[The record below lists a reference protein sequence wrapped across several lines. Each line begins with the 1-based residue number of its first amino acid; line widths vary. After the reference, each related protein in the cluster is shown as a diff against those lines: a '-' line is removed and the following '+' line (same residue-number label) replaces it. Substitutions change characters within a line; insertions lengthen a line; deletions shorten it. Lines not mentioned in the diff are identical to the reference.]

1 MTTGE
6 RIKNR
11 RKELGISAEAL
22 AERCGI
28 SPATIYRYE
37 NGEIEKVG
45 IDKLTPIAEALYTT
59 EAYLLGWENNSG
71 KSGERGEDAE
81 DESIRILSRNAK
93 KLSPEN
99 RQKLLEMAKVL
110 FKEEFDS

>member
-11 RKELGISAEAL
+11 RKELGISAETL
-22 AERCGI
+22 AERCGV

-37 NGEIEKVG
+37 NGEIEKVS
-45 IDKLTPIAEALYTT
+45 IDKLPPIAEALYTT
-59 EAYLLGWENNSG
+59 EAYLLGWEHDAEKG
-71 KSGERGEDAE
+71 GEDAE